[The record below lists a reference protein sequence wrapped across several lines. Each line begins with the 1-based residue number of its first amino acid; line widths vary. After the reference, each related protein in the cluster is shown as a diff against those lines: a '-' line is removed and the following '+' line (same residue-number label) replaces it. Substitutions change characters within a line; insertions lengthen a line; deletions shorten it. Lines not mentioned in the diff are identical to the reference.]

1 MSLTRLAHAVAARLG
16 VLALAF
22 AAVLLASCNSGSSF
36 FGTLPASVRVF
47 NALLD
52 GGPIDLIVFVEPVV
66 SNLPFEGVTTYQS
79 VDAGQRQVTVTLS
92 GATAPIL
99 QQTTLILD
107 AAKYTYIV
115 SGTTA
120 APSVQIL
127 IDQIVQDQPPGPGT
141 FKLRISN
148 AAITSATFDVYVSPP
163 GELLANMSPSFTG
176 IAYGTSTA
184 YTTFNAATL
193 QVRF

>member
-1 MSLTRLAHAVAARLG
+1 MSLMRLAHALAAKQG

-22 AAVLLASCNSGSSF
+22 AAVLLASCSGSGSF
-36 FGTLPASVRVF
+36 FGTLPASIRVF
-47 NALLD
+47 IALLD
-52 GGPIDLIVFVEPVV
+52 GGPIDLIVYIEPVV

-92 GATAPIL
+92 GATSPIL

-127 IDQIVQDQPPGPGT
+127 TDQLVQDQPPG
-141 FKLRISN
+141 
-148 AAITSATFDVYVSPP
+148 
-163 GELLANMSPSFTG
+163 
-176 IAYGTSTA
+176 
-184 YTTFNAATL
+184 
-193 QVRF
+193 